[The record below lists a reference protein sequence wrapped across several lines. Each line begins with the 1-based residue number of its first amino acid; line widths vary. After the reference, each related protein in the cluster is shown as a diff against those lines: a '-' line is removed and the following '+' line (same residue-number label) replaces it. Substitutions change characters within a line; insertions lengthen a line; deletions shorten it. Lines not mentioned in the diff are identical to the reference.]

1 MLITELPAIGQPL
14 ESGIFA
20 GITSTVEGHFA
31 VILLADKPAANLTW
45 KKAMNWAEKVGGTL
59 PSRPVAAM
67 LFANLKHQF
76 NPEWHWTCESF
87 VSSGA
92 WIQNFLYGYQYD
104 SYESAELRSRAVRLI
119 QLTA

>member
-1 MLITELPAIGQPL
+1 MLITELPAVGQPL

-31 VILLADKPAANLTW
+31 VVLLADKPGGDLTW
-45 KKAMNWAEKVGGTL
+45 KKAINWAEKLGATL

-67 LFANLKHQF
+67 LLANLKAQF
-76 NPEWHWTCESF
+76 EPSWYWTNESF
-87 VSSGA
+87 DSSFA
-92 WIQNFLYGYQYD
+92 WYQYFITGD
-104 SYESAELRSRAVRLI
+104 QYYCSKSAELRARAVRLI

>member
-1 MLITELPAIGQPL
+1 MQLSNLPAVGQPL

-31 VILLADKPAANLTW
+31 VVLLADKPDGDLTW
-45 KKAMNWAEKVGGTL
+45 KKAMNWAEKLGATL

-67 LFANLKHQF
+67 LFANLKAQF
-76 NPEWHWTCESF
+76 EPSWHWTNESF
-87 VSSGA
+87 DSSLA
-92 WIQNFLYGYQYD
+92 WYQYF
-104 SYESAELRSRAVRLI
+104 SYGDHYSYYKGAELRARAVRLI